1 MVAEEND
8 VDFESMAN
16 SGGDVDF
23 AEDIDFEVE
32 AEAPP
37 ARRSRGSRSSRRGGD
52 DGSSTRSARGKRSA
66 RLGERLSSA
75 SERKKAAASS
85 QV

>member
-8 VDFESMAN
+8 VDFESMVD

-32 AEAPP
+32 EEAKP
-37 ARRSRGSRSSRRGGD
+37 ARRSRGTVVGAVVAMMKLKHPRRSW
-52 DGSSTRSARGKRSA
+52 
-66 RLGERLSSA
+66 
-75 SERKKAAASS
+75 
-85 QV
+85 